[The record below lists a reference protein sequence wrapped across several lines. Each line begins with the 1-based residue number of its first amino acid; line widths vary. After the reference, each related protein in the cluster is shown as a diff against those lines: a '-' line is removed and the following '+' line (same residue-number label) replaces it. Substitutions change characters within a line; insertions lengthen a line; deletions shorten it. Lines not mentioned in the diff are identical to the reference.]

1 MKEYCVEASF
11 GFGITATIEANNET
25 EAINKLKEIITPMV
39 GENSVSLSVFESDCD
54 CKSIDL
60 RNVEFNECHYI
71 SEEK

>member
-11 GFGITATIEANNET
+11 GFGVTATIEANNEA
-25 EAINKLKEIITPMV
+25 EAINKLKEMV
-39 GENSVSLSVFESDCD
+39 GENSVSLSVFESDYD

-60 RNVEFNECHYI
+60 RNVEFNECHHI

>member
-25 EAINKLKEIITPMV
+25 EAINKLKEMV
-39 GENSVSLSVFESDCD
+39 GENSVSLSVFESDYD